1 MQKYTLTWHDHSN
14 HLRETLKEM
23 MKSTEY
29 SDVTLVTD
37 DKQEIKA
44 HRGILSACSPL
55 FKNILQFDNNNAN
68 PIIYL
73 TGIKHSEMESIM
85 QFIYFGETKFCE
97 ERMSEFLMVSKNL
110 EIKEL
115 STFNKHEKNN
125 DANDGKYFDDYNTLP
140 GNEYGA
146 NLDPQAKSASII
158 SNKLANVKG
167 MTAVV
172 SGDSKLKCKDC
183 LKLFNSQTALRYH
196 TKSIHEGVKYACN
209 HCDHQA
215 TDKGHLAQ
223 HIQSKHEGVKY
234 ACNLCDYQAT
244 QQSSLKTHIH
254 SIHDGVKYACDQ
266 CVYQATVKGNLT
278 KHIQSQH
285 KGVKYACNQCD
296 YQASKESLK
305 KHIQSKH
312 EGVKY
317 PCNQCDYEGT
327 QQGNLRTHI
336 QSKHD
341 GVKYPCNQCDK
352 QFTQQGALTTHL
364 QSKHEGV
371 K

>member
-55 FKNILQFDNNNAN
+55 FKNILQLDNNNAN

-115 STFNKHEKNN
+115 STFNKHENN

-234 ACNLCDYQAT
+234 ACNQFDYQAT
-244 QQSSLKTHIH
+244 RQDNLSRH
-254 SIHDGVKYACDQ
+254 VKQ
-266 CVYQATVKGNLT
+266 
-278 KHIQSQH
+278 KH
-285 KGVKYACNQCD
+285 
-296 YQASKESLK
+296 L
-305 KHIQSKH
+305 
-312 EGVKY
+312 
-317 PCNQCDYEGT
+317 
-327 QQGNLRTHI
+327 
-336 QSKHD
+336 
-341 GVKYPCNQCDK
+341 
-352 QFTQQGALTTHL
+352 
-364 QSKHEGV
+364 
-371 K
+371 